1 MRKLVIGAAALLL
14 AVSCGGGGTVSGPVD
29 LSPWLGADSL
39 YRFTVKDVT
48 FSLAP
53 MPGGTFAMGETPDM
67 GRYRTPAIHQVLL
80 DGYAIGTA
88 EVSQALWKAVM
99 GSNPSPKD
107 IPAAPVTGV
116 TYNDVQKFLRKLS
129 KATGVSFRLPTEAEW
144 ENAARRREDM
154 VGNAWEWCS
163 DRWVDDLGSMLT
175 INPVGTTEGEARAL
189 RGGSALE
196 KNNKP
201 ITRKAMAPTSRAGDV
216 GFRLAVATGEAYPAD
231 IYDVLVANKVP
242 RESFE
247 GTDFKNESF
256 TVGGVK
262 FDMVAV
268 EGGTFT
274 MGCIPLGG
282 QALREDELPFHDV
295 TLDSFKIGKLEVT
308 QALWEAV
315 MGSAPY
321 GNQGPD
327 YPIGNVSWYDVQ
339 AFIRQLNMLTG
350 RRFRLPTEAEW
361 EYAARGG
368 KKSHGFPFAG
378 SPYPQGVAQYGY
390 DDMRTRPVARYSPN
404 ELGLYD
410 MSGNA
415 WEWCQDRPAPYESQA
430 QTNPTGPV
438 ETALGDVRVMRG
450 GSVATAADK
459 CRVSN
464 RNEFFASHFR
474 STIGFRL
481 AL

>member
-1 MRKLVIGAAALLL
+1 
-14 AVSCGGGGTVSGPVD
+14 
-29 LSPWLGADSL
+29 
-39 YRFTVKDVT
+39 
-48 FSLAP
+48 
-53 MPGGTFAMGETPDM
+53 
-67 GRYRTPAIHQVLL
+67 
-80 DGYAIGTA
+80 
-88 EVSQALWKAVM
+88 
-99 GSNPSPKD
+99 
-107 IPAAPVTGV
+107 
-116 TYNDVQKFLRKLS
+116 
-129 KATGVSFRLPTEAEW
+129 
-144 ENAARRREDM
+144 M

-163 DRWVDDLGSMLT
+163 DRWIDDLGGLLT
-175 INPVGTTEGEARAL
+175 INPTGTTEGEAHAL

-201 ITRKAMAPTSRAGDV
+201 ITRKAMAATSRAGDV
-216 GFRLAVATGEAYPAD
+216 GLRLAVTTGEPYPAD
-231 IYDVLVANKVP
+231 IYDVLVSNKVQ
-242 RESFE
+242 RESFD
-247 GTDFKNESF
+247 GTDFKNETF

-274 MGCIPLGG
+274 MGGVAQNGG
-282 QALREDELPFHDV
+282 KVRDDELPLHEV

-315 MGSAPY
+315 MGYVPY

-339 AFIRQLNMLTG
+339 AFLRQLNALTG
-350 RRFRLPTEAEW
+350 RKFRLPTEAEW

-368 KKSHGFPFAG
+368 KKSRGFAFAG

-410 MSGNA
+410 MSGNV
-415 WEWCQDRPAPYESQA
+415 WEWCQDRPAPYENMA

-438 ETALGDVRVMRG
+438 DSALGDLRVMRG
-450 GSVATAADK
+450 GSVATTSDK

-464 RNEFFASHFR
+464 RNEFHASQFR
-474 STIGFRL
+474 TTIGFRL
-481 AL
+481 VL